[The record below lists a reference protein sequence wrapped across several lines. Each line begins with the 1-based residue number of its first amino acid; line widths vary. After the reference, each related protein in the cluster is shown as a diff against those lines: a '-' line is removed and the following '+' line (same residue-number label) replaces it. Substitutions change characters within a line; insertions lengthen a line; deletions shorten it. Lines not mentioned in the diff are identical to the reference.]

1 MPTVKIGL
9 ILPLF
14 SGDAERVLSFAE
26 RAEELGVDGV
36 FAFDHLFPPGNDPE
50 RPVLEAFAMLGA
62 VSARTSR
69 IAIGTL
75 VARVALRNAG
85 TLVTLAA
92 TLDDASHGRM
102 ILGLGAGDAGNDLE
116 HRIFDVPA
124 PSKSDRREH
133 LDETVRCVRALF
145 DGRAWPG
152 GSHVPAMAGPLLPPP
167 RDGGPPL
174 WVGGSSDEVVRLAAR
189 EAGGWNGWQMEPAAF
204 ARKVRLLRAEAGAR
218 EIEPTWAGVGLVG
231 RDDAEVARLL
241 EARRGRGLIARAWT
255 GTTASLRDLI
265 GDLERAGASW
275 VVLALAGPRDRLE
288 LVGSEIV
295 PAVGSR
301 P

>member
-1 MPTVKIGL
+1 VKIGL

-14 SGDAERVLSFAE
+14 SGDAERVLSFAA

-36 FAFDHLFPPGNDPE
+36 FAFDHLFPPGNDPG
-50 RPVLEAFAMLGA
+50 RPVLEAFATLGA
-62 VSARTSR
+62 VSVRTSR
-69 IAIGTL
+69 LAIGTL

-85 TLVTLAA
+85 TLVKLAT

-116 HRIFDVPA
+116 HRIFDIPA
-124 PSKSDRREH
+124 PAQSDRREH
-133 LDETVRCVRALF
+133 LEETVRCVRALF

-174 WVGGSSDEVVRLAAR
+174 WVGGSSDDVVRLAAR
-189 EAGGWNGWQMEPAAF
+189 EASAWNGWQMEPDAF
-204 ARKVRLLRAEAGAR
+204 ARKVGLLHAEAGAR
-218 EIEPTWAGVGLVG
+218 HIEATWAGVALPG
-231 RDDAEVARLL
+231 RDDAEVAHLL
-241 EARRGRGLIARAWT
+241 DARRRRGLLARAWT

-265 GDLERAGASW
+265 AALERAGASW
-275 VVLALAGPRDRLE
+275 VVFALAGPRDRLE
-288 LVGSEIV
+288 LLGSEVV
-295 PAVGSR
+295 PAARSR
-301 P
+301 A